1 MGISVVINTYN
12 AELHLNRILNA
23 VKDFDEIL
31 ICDMHSTDRT
41 LEIAEQFDCKI
52 IFHEHT
58 GIVEPA
64 RNVAIQAAS
73 QQWVLVIDADEI
85 VPSQLKDFLYEFI
98 KQENVAQGVRIP
110 MKNYFMGRFM
120 HAAYPS
126 YLLRFFRKD
135 SVDWPPFV
143 HAQPQIKG
151 SVYTV
156 ASYRKELAFIHLSN
170 DSVKTYIQK
179 TNLYTEKEVEKR
191 KHKHYSGFSMVGQV
205 FFRFV
210 KQYFIKGGLRDGV
223 PGLCYSALYA
233 FYKFTSMAKV
243 YESQLSES
251 SKDPELNNS
260 VW

>member
-12 AELHLNRILNA
+12 AEQHLNRVLNA
-23 VKDFDEIL
+23 VKDFDEIV

-41 LEIAEQFDCKI
+41 LEIAEQYPCKI
-52 IFHEHT
+52 FFHEHT

-64 RNVAIQAAS
+64 RNAAIQAAS
-73 QQWVLVIDADEI
+73 QQWILVIDADEI
-85 VPSQLKDFLYEFI
+85 VPSQLKNFLYTYI
-98 KQENVAQGVRIP
+98 KQENAPEGLRIP

-126 YLLRFFRKD
+126 YLIRFFRKD
-135 SVDWPPFV
+135 SVNWPPFV

-151 SVYTV
+151 KIHTI
-156 ASYRKELAFIHLSN
+156 ASNRKELAFVHLSD

-179 TNLYTEKEVEKR
+179 TNLYTEKEIERR
-191 KHKHYSGFSMVGQV
+191 KHKQYSGFSMVGQS

-210 KQYFIKGGLRDGV
+210 KQYFLKGGLRDGV
-223 PGLCYSALYA
+223 PGLCYATLYA

-243 YESQLSES
+243 YESQLDEK
-251 SKDPELNNS
+251 SKDPELKD
-260 VW
+260 